1 MAEGR
6 STTEI
11 AASLVITDSA
21 VCKHIDPDPL
31 AVIAAKSCRPCQ

>member
-11 AASLVITDSA
+11 AAELVLSGAA
-21 VCKHIDPDPL
+21 VSKHVANVFVKLGMPPTRTT
-31 AVIAAKSCRPCQ
+31 AG